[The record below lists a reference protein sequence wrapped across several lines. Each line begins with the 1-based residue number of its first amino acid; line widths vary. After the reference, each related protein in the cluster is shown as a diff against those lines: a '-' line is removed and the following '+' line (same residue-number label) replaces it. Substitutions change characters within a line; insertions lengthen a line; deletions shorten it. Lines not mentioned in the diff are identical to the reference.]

1 MCITS
6 ALIAHTHPPPAF
18 SAARH
23 GTRGT
28 SHDSCARSR
37 SNIACTDRPTAQP
50 RTRHTHAHFSLVV
63 LRHCSFCSP
72 GLGPERRI
80 EGASRRRSSG
90 ASSGKRIFDGCC
102 SRAKG

>member
-23 GTRGT
+23 TR
-28 SHDSCARSR
+28 HVARQLREVSEQH
-37 SNIACTDRPTAQP
+37 CLHRPTAQP

-102 SRAKG
+102 SRSKG